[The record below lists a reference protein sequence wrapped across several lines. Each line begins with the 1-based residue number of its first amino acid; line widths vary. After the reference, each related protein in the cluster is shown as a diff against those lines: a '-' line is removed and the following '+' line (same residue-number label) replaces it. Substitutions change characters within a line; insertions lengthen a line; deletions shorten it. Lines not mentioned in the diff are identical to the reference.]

1 MIEIRDYQPKK
12 TKYILPQGIY
22 MSTLWIIRDY
32 SRMKESIEDAILTT
46 PVHDGMPRGSGI
58 SDPTANKAMSLSG
71 VIGGRIKAIE
81 EAKKD
86 IPEEY
91 MHGVWNNIQYRMP
104 FPQDAARETYS
115 RYKSKYIFLVAERLG
130 LTKNL

>member
-32 SRMKESIEDAILTT
+32 SRMKESEEDAILTT

-58 SDPTANKAMSLSG
+58 SDPTANKAMNLSA
-71 VIGGRIKAIE
+71 VVSSRIRAIE
-81 EAKKD
+81 EAKRD

-130 LTKNL
+130 LTKNI

>member
-1 MIEIRDYQPKK
+1 MTRDYQPKK

-32 SRMKESIEDAILTT
+32 SRMKEYVEDTILTT

-58 SDPTANKAMSLSG
+58 SDPTANKAMNLSD
-71 VIGGRIKAIE
+71 VIMMRIKAIE
-81 EAKKD
+81 EAKRD

-104 FPQDAARETYS
+104 FPQDASRETYS
-115 RYKSKYIFLVAERLG
+115 RYKSKYIFGVAERLG
-130 LTKNL
+130 LVKNL

>member
-1 MIEIRDYQPKK
+1 MTKDYQPKK

-32 SRMKESIEDAILTT
+32 ARMKESIEDAILTT
-46 PVHDGMPRGSGI
+46 PVHDGMPRGSGV

-71 VIGGRIKAIE
+71 VIGSRIKAIE

-86 IPEEY
+86 IPDEY

-130 LTKNL
+130 LTRNL

>member
-1 MIEIRDYQPKK
+1 MTKDYQPKK

-32 SRMKESIEDAILTT
+32 YRMKESEEDAILST

-58 SDPTANKAMSLSG
+58 SDPTANKAMNLSD
-71 VIGGRIKAIE
+71 VIMMRIKAIE
-81 EAKKD
+81 EAKHD

-104 FPQDAARETYS
+104 YPMDASRQTYS
-115 RYKSKYIFLVAERLG
+115 QYKSKYIHGVAERLG
-130 LTKNL
+130 LLKNL

>member
-1 MIEIRDYQPKK
+1 MTKDYQPKK

-32 SRMKESIEDAILTT
+32 ARMKESIEDSILTT
-46 PVHDGMPRGSGI
+46 PVRDGMPRGSGI
-58 SDPTANKAMSLSG
+58 SDPTANKAMNLSD
-71 VIGGRIKAIE
+71 VIMMRIRAIE
-81 EAKKD
+81 EAKRD

-104 FPQDAARETYS
+104 FPNDAARETYS
-115 RYKSKYIFLVAERLG
+115 RYKSKYIYRVAEILG
-130 LTKNL
+130 TTKNM

>member
-1 MIEIRDYQPKK
+1 MTKDYQPKK

-32 SRMKESIEDAILTT
+32 ARMKESIEDEILTT

-58 SDPTANKAMSLSG
+58 SDPTASKAMNLSG
-71 VIGGRIKAIE
+71 TIMGRINAIE
-81 EAKKD
+81 EAKND
-86 IPEEY
+86 IPAEY

-104 FPQDAARETYS
+104 FPQDAARQTYS
-115 RYKSKYIFLVAERLG
+115 QYKSKYIYGVADRLG
-130 LTKNL
+130 LLRNL

>member
-1 MIEIRDYQPKK
+1 MTRDYQPRK

-22 MSTLWIIRDY
+22 ISTLWIIRDY
-32 SRMKESIEDAILTT
+32 ARMKESIEDAILTT
-46 PVHDGMPRGSGI
+46 PDHDGMPRGSGI
-58 SDPTANKAMSLSG
+58 SDPTAAKAMKLSDA
-71 VIGGRIKAIE
+71 IMKRIRAIE
-81 EAKKD
+81 GAKED

-115 RYKSKYIFLVAERLG
+115 RYKSKYIYRVAERLG
-130 LTKNL
+130 LLHRM

>member
-1 MIEIRDYQPKK
+1 MTKDYQPKK

-32 SRMKESIEDAILTT
+32 ARMKESIEDAILTT

-58 SDPTANKAMSLSG
+58 SDPTANKAMNLSG
-71 VIGGRIKAIE
+71 VIMGRIRAIE
-81 EAKKD
+81 EAKHD

-104 FPQDAARETYS
+104 YPMDASRQTYS
-115 RYKSKYIFLVAERLG
+115 QYKSKYIHGVAKRLG
-130 LTKNL
+130 LLKNL

>member
-1 MIEIRDYQPKK
+1 MTKDYQPKK

-32 SRMKESIEDAILTT
+32 ARMKESIEDAILTT

-58 SDPTANKAMSLSG
+58 SDPTANKAMSLSD
-71 VIGGRIKAIE
+71 VIMMRIKAIE

-130 LTKNL
+130 LTKNI

>member
-1 MIEIRDYQPKK
+1 MTRDYQPRK

-22 MSTLWIIRDY
+22 ISTLWIIRDY
-32 SRMKESIEDAILTT
+32 ARMKESIEDVILTT
-46 PVHDGMPRGSGI
+46 PTHDGMPKGSNI
-58 SDPTANKAMSLSG
+58 SDPTAAKAMKLSEA
-71 VIGGRIKAIE
+71 IMKRIRAIE
-81 EAKKD
+81 EAKND

-115 RYKSKYIFLVAERLG
+115 RYKSKYIYRVAERLG
-130 LTKNL
+130 LLHRM

>member
-1 MIEIRDYQPKK
+1 MTKDYQPKK

-32 SRMKESIEDAILTT
+32 ARMKESIEDSILTT
-46 PVHDGMPRGSGI
+46 PVRDGMPRGSGI
-58 SDPTANKAMSLSG
+58 SDPTANKAMNLSD
-71 VIGGRIKAIE
+71 VIMMRIRAIE
-81 EAKKD
+81 EAKRD

-104 FPQDAARETYS
+104 FPNDAARETYS
-115 RYKSKYIFLVAERLG
+115 RYKSKYIYRVAEILG
-130 LTKNL
+130 TTKNL

>member
-1 MIEIRDYQPKK
+1 MMKDYQSKK

-32 SRMKESIEDAILTT
+32 ARMKESIEDEILTT

-58 SDPTANKAMSLSG
+58 SDPTANKAMNLSEG
-71 VIGGRIKAIE
+71 IMRRVRAVE
-81 EAKKD
+81 EAKHD

-91 MHGVWNNIQYRMP
+91 MHGVWNNIQYRTP
-104 FPQDAARETYS
+104 FPQDASRETYS
-115 RYKSKYIFLVAERLG
+115 RYKSKYIFGVAERLG
-130 LTKNL
+130 LVKNL

>member
-1 MIEIRDYQPKK
+1 MTKDYQPKK

-32 SRMKESIEDAILTT
+32 ARMKESIEDAILTT

-58 SDPTANKAMSLSG
+58 SDPTANKAMSLSD
-71 VIGGRIKAIE
+71 VIMMRIKAIE

-115 RYKSKYIFLVAERLG
+115 RYKSKYIFLVAEKLG
-130 LTKNL
+130 LTKNI

>member
-1 MIEIRDYQPKK
+1 MTKDYQPKK

-32 SRMKESIEDAILTT
+32 YRMKESEEDAILSS

-58 SDPTANKAMSLSG
+58 PDPTFNKVLNLSG
-71 VIGGRIKAIE
+71 VISGRIRAIE
-81 EAKKD
+81 EVKGD

-104 FPQDAARETYS
+104 YPMDASRQTYS
-115 RYKSKYIFLVAERLG
+115 QYKSKYIRGVAKRLG
-130 LTKNL
+130 LLKNL

>member
-1 MIEIRDYQPKK
+1 MTKDYQPKK

-32 SRMKESIEDAILTT
+32 ARMKESIEDAILTT
-46 PVHDGMPRGSGI
+46 PVRDGMPRGSGI
-58 SDPTANKAMSLSG
+58 SDPTANKAMNLSD
-71 VIGGRIKAIE
+71 VIMMRIRAIE
-81 EAKKD
+81 EAKRD

-104 FPQDAARETYS
+104 FPNDAARETYS
-115 RYKSKYIFLVAERLG
+115 RYKSKYIYRVAEILG
-130 LTKNL
+130 TTKNL

>member
-1 MIEIRDYQPKK
+1 MMKEYQPKK

-32 SRMKESIEDAILTT
+32 ARMKESIEDSILSA

-58 SDPTANKAMSLSG
+58 SDPTASKAMNLPDG
-71 VIGGRIKAIE
+71 IMKRIRAIE
-81 EAKKD
+81 EARRD
-86 IPEEY
+86 IPDEY

-115 RYKSKYIFLVAERLG
+115 RYKSKYIFGVAERLG
-130 LTKNL
+130 LVKNL

>member
-1 MIEIRDYQPKK
+1 MTKDYQPKK

-32 SRMKESIEDAILTT
+32 ARMKESIEDAILTT

-58 SDPTANKAMSLSG
+58 SDPTANKAMSLSD
-71 VIGGRIKAIE
+71 VIMMRIKAIE

-104 FPQDAARETYS
+104 FPQDAARQTYS
-115 RYKSKYIFLVAERLG
+115 QYKSKYIYGVADRLG
-130 LTKNL
+130 LLRNL

>member
-1 MIEIRDYQPKK
+1 MTKDYQPKK

-32 SRMKESIEDAILTT
+32 YRMKESEEDAILST

-58 SDPTANKAMSLSG
+58 SDPTAAKAMNLSG
-71 VIGGRIKAIE
+71 VISGRIRAIE
-81 EAKKD
+81 EAKWD

-91 MHGVWNNIQYRMP
+91 MHGVWNNIQYRLPYPM
-104 FPQDAARETYS
+104 DASRQTYS
-115 RYKSKYIFLVAERLG
+115 QYKSKYIHGVAKRLG
-130 LTKNL
+130 LLKNL

>member
-1 MIEIRDYQPKK
+1 MTKDYQPKK

-32 SRMKESIEDAILTT
+32 YRMKESEEDAILTT
-46 PVHDGMPRGSGI
+46 PVHDGMPRGSGV

-81 EAKKD
+81 EAKHE
-86 IPEEY
+86 IPDEY

-115 RYKSKYIFLVAERLG
+115 RYKSKYIYLVAERLE
-130 LTKNL
+130 LTRNL

>member
-32 SRMKESIEDAILTT
+32 SRMKESEEDAILTT

-58 SDPTANKAMSLSG
+58 SDPTANKAMNLSD
-71 VIGGRIKAIE
+71 VIMMRIRAIE
-81 EAKKD
+81 EAKHD

-104 FPQDAARETYS
+104 FPQDASRQTYS
-115 RYKSKYIFLVAERLG
+115 QYKSKYIHGVAERLG
-130 LTKNL
+130 ILKYL

>member
-1 MIEIRDYQPKK
+1 MTKDYQPKK

-32 SRMKESIEDAILTT
+32 YRMKESEEDAILTT

-58 SDPTANKAMSLSG
+58 SDPTANKALNLSG
-71 VIGGRIKAIE
+71 PIGGRIRAIE
-81 EAKKD
+81 EAKKE

-91 MHGVWNNIQYRMP
+91 MHGIWNNIQYRMP

-115 RYKSKYIFLVAERLG
+115 RYKSKYIYLVAEKLG
-130 LTKNL
+130 ITRNM